1 LLKVP
6 KTKGSRAAGREL
18 LAQEIL
24 GSGDP
29 KTLINRDLKI
39 KNTVNMHLRFV
50 MGG

>member
-1 LLKVP
+1 MP
-6 KTKGSRAAGREL
+6 ENETR
-18 LAQEIL
+18 
-24 GSGDP
+24 

>member
-1 LLKVP
+1 MRETLVNR
-6 KTKGSRAAGREL
+6 GFYGIGREL

-24 GSGDP
+24 GSGDL
-29 KTLINRDLKI
+29 KTPINKELKI

>member
-1 LLKVP
+1 M
-6 KTKGSRAAGREL
+6 GIGREL

-29 KTLINRDLKI
+29 KPLINRDLKI

-50 MGG
+50 MSG